1 VPSKRV
7 LSVKLLEDLSI
18 RLSCSRLALPPSN
31 RSVIPLLPS
40 LTLDLVGGSSE
51 ALVDH
56 ETSFGTDR
64 QQANLRLTKRAS
76 DGSRARRSRNLV
88 CWKIPLQV
96 PSTRPRPSPSGL
108 ESREISGS
116 AVGDPRWRKETLRP
130 SLGRLQHYRT
140 RYKLLGFAKK
150 SQLNGRWVSARPL
163 SVRISDGAGTQA
175 HAKKGKHRRLQ
186 QLS

>member
-1 VPSKRV
+1 MLPSQC
-7 LSVKLLEDLSI
+7 L
-18 RLSCSRLALPPSN
+18 
-31 RSVIPLLPS
+31 PLLPS
-40 LTLDLVGGSSE
+40 PALYLVGGSSE
-51 ALVDH
+51 VLVDH

-96 PSTRPRPSPSGL
+96 PSTRRPARKAVRLG
-108 ESREISGS
+108 EIERST
-116 AVGDPRWRKETLRP
+116 DQRWRSALAKGDAAPVTWQVAYY
-130 SLGRLQHYRT
+130 GT
-140 RYKLLGFAKK
+140 KYKLLGFAEK
-150 SQLNGRWVSARPL
+150 SQLNGRWASARPL